1 MSLTEMGVAK
11 IVASI
16 GDRIVYT
23 CFNPSKKQFRKI
35 DLAILMSCCF
45 EAPTRVPEVT
55 VG

>member
-1 MSLTEMGVAK
+1 MSVTEMGVAK

-23 CFNPSKKQFRKI
+23 CFNPSKKQFRKLGYF
-35 DLAILMSCCF
+35 DVMSCCY